1 MPRSPKHSTA
11 ISDININSNMQTFI
25 FSSKKRLCW
34 QVLQAPNL
42 VFFFPPLGLTAFLQT
57 LKSESGTLVHIQCKF
72 SIQLQFF
79 KIMRCLVEHL
89 ILVSTGEIISENTA
103 YKVYCFMLLIKL
115 SNKLIKAILKPLSI
129 SSWDI

>member
-1 MPRSPKHSTA
+1 M
-11 ISDININSNMQTFI
+11 
-25 FSSKKRLCW
+25 
-34 QVLQAPNL
+34 LQAPNL

-89 ILVSTGEIISENTA
+89 ILDSTGEIISENTA

-115 SNKLIKAILKPLSI
+115 KNKLIKAILKPLSI